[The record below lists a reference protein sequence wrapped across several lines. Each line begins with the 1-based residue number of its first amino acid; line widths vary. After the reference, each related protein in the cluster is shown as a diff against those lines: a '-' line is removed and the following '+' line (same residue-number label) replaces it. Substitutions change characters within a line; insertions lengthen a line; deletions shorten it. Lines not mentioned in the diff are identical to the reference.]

1 MSRIKGRP
9 SKELLARVNLPWTKH
24 DFHKLVV
31 ASVQAL
37 LEKQKDVSIAVH
49 YLRKLPKDFP
59 VGIRTKVADINI
71 HRVKAVKLLDWLR
84 KHGHT
89 TITTEDL
96 RVQQIQLAHI
106 ENNLEK
112 GI

>member
-1 MSRIKGRP
+1 VRKGGRP
-9 SKELLARVNLPWTKH
+9 SKELLARVNRPWTKH
-24 DFHKLVV
+24 DYHKLVV
-31 ASVQAL
+31 ACVQAL
-37 LEKQKDVSIAVH
+37 IKKEKDVRIAFH

-59 VGIRTKVADINI
+59 VGVREKLEDLNI
-71 HRVKAVKLLDWLR
+71 QRIKAVKLLDWLH

-89 TITTEDL
+89 SITTEDL
-96 RVQQIQLAHI
+96 RVQQIQLSHI